1 MISKADKGNSIVI
14 LYQDKYNQKMEEF
27 ISSNNFTVASSDITN
42 KLQKNNKE
50 YSKQMP
56 KINTQEW

>member
-27 ISSNNFTVASSDITN
+27 ISNNNFTVASSDITK

-56 KINTQEW
+56 KINTQE